1 MLDFNCKYLVPM
13 SKVTDPEDVE
23 SLVECSIKQ
32 GHKPFELV
40 CVRGGYRSKG
50 FYTDY
55 FEYLVKTG
63 YAKKIDR
70 YVTYFEVTHSNT
82 LAGYTCI
89 KSTAYVEKMSELA
102 NEYPDLQLVYREWSD
117 GTIED
122 GDIEKE
128 DWGIG

>member
-13 SKVTDPEDVE
+13 SKVTDPENAE

-32 GHKPFELV
+32 GHKPFEMICV
-40 CVRGGYRSKG
+40 CEGYRSKG

-70 YVTYFEVTHSNT
+70 YVTYFEVTYANT

-89 KSTAYVEKMSELA
+89 KSTAYSEKLAELA
-102 NEYPDLQLVYREWSD
+102 REYPELELVYRQWSD

-122 GDIEKE
+122 GIIEKE
-128 DWGIG
+128 NWNIG